1 MAEKKIFSVL
11 EITRYIKSRL
21 EGDFALRNV
30 RISGEVSDCKEDKKG
45 HLYFTIKDDGAVMGC
60 AMWSAKRGSGLDF
73 KLETGQHIVVT
84 GNIGVYEKWGDY
96 KLYADKIEK
105 EGVGKLFD
113 EL

>member
-45 HLYFTIKDDGAVMGC
+45 HLYFTIKDDGAVWVVLC
-60 AMWSAKRGSGLDF
+60 GLPREAQVLTLSW
-73 KLETGQHIVVT
+73 KQVST
-84 GNIGVYEKWGDY
+84 
-96 KLYADKIEK
+96 
-105 EGVGKLFD
+105 
-113 EL
+113 